1 MQPTGNGTDSSLGA
15 IISKRKIE
23 GGNRS
28 PGKSIKQSRKMREEL
43 DLKNIGQESMMKSID
58 HRMILKGARAIVGVK
73 TEGVEERLVPNSET
87 DIGMSTTQRGR
98 ERHPELDLEIYL
110 GIDRVDRTDKGI
122 EDTEK
127 GALVVIDIEKEI

>member
-15 IISKRKIE
+15 IVSKRKIE

-43 DLKNIGQESMMKSID
+43 DLKNIGQEIIMKNID
-58 HRMILKGARAIVGVK
+58 PRMILKGAIAIIGMK
-73 TEGVEERLVPNSET
+73 IEGVGERLVPNRET

-110 GIDRVDRTDKGI
+110 GIDRVDRIDKGI
-122 EDTEK
+122 EDIERR
-127 GALVVIDIEKEI
+127 ALVVIDIEKEI